1 MTQQAEKS
9 RVQIGFLRV
18 AQTDLG
24 YVGGLLVTNH
34 LGRPVEFQCTT
45 PVRPN
50 RTQEILYGPTLQP
63 FLYAE
68 LIGKTLFE
76 RINAKPDLILI
87 QQESLLD
94 LRHEIGVPVGCLVA
108 ESDRSRDLPDQTR
121 LQLGRQLV
129 RFHSEYPGDQE
140 QVGRWCGGIPGDAD
154 LAEPLDR
161 VKDALQ
167 ETLRAGAVA

>member
-1 MTQQAEKS
+1 MTQADKS
-9 RVQIGFLRV
+9 RFQMGFLRV

-24 YVGGLLVTNH
+24 YVGGLLVANH

-50 RTQEILYGPTLQP
+50 KTQEILYGPTLQP

-76 RINAKPDLILI
+76 RLNAKPDLVLV

-94 LRHEIGVPVGCLVA
+94 LRHEIPVPVACLVL
-108 ESDRSRDLPDQTR
+108 DDQKRDLADQTR
-121 LQLGRQLV
+121 LQLGRQLL
-129 RFHSEYPGDQE
+129 RFHPEFPGDYD
-140 QVGRWCGGIPGDAD
+140 QVVQLGSRIPHDAD
-154 LAEPLDR
+154 LAEPLER